1 MKCSPDEG
9 FAKPPA
15 LFKDQKKPRVEM
27 NDPRITLF
35 YPEAD
40 LICRQSAKTNL
51 LMLRQV
57 F

>member
-9 FAKPPA
+9 FVKPPA
-15 LFKDQKKPRVEM
+15 LFEDQKKPRVEM